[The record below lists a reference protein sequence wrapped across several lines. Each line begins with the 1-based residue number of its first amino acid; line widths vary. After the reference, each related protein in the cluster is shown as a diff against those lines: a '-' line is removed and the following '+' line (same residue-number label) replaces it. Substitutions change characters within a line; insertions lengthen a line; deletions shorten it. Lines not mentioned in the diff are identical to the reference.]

1 MNASHEIA
9 LIISGQSSV
18 VVVFAAAHNCSES
31 IHRNDGEKQKNGLNS
46 ASALVLRC
54 LILSRVFLNPNLRG
68 NKRDDKTFTNRFI
81 FRYGTIT
88 HVPCHHNNSHN
99 AFKPKSL
106 FQVEFSV

>member
-1 MNASHEIA
+1 MKSLH
-9 LIISGQSSV
+9 QSRSV
-18 VVVFAAAHNCSES
+18 LLSLAAAITAPCR
-31 IHRNDGEKQKNGLNS
+31 II
-46 ASALVLRC
+46 C
-54 LILSRVFLNPNLRG
+54 FFLNPNLRG

-88 HVPCHHNNSHN
+88 HVPCHRNNSHN